1 MRQDKILEIL
11 YPYVP
16 AQVLGDYLGLT
27 VSQVYNRTYKR
38 GIKKD
43 PKLKKEINRARVL
56 NAGKHTR
63 FEKGNKPWNEGKKCP
78 NLLLTNAAK
87 TMFKPGN
94 KPFNTKEQNAI
105 SIRIDTSGKQYK
117 YYKIAD
123 SQWVLY
129 HRWLW
134 EQANGPI
141 PAKHIVRFIDG
152 NTMNVELSNLECI
165 PMSEN
170 ANRNTIHRFPDDLKK
185 LIRLKSKLN
194 KKIKN
199 HGKKQN
205 Q

>member
-11 YPYVP
+11 YPYIP
-16 AQVLGDYLGLT
+16 AKALADYLGLT
-27 VSQVYNRTYKR
+27 VSQIYNRTYR
-38 GIKKD
+38 IGIKKD
-43 PKLKKEINRARVL
+43 PKVKKAINRELRL
-56 NAGKHTR
+56 TLGMKYR
-63 FEKGNKPWNEGKKCP
+63 FKTGHMPHNKGKKMDAELYTKCAP
-78 NLLLTNAAK
+78 
-87 TMFKPGN
+87 TMFKPGQ
-94 KPFNTKEQNAI
+94 KPANTKGDNAI
-105 SIRIDTSGKQYK
+105 SIRVDTSGKAYQ

-129 HRWLW
+129 HRYIW

-185 LIRLKSKLN
+185 LIRLKAKLN
-194 KKIKN
+194 KTIKN
-199 HGKKQN
+199 KQN
-205 Q
+205 GEK